1 MTDLKTPEPKDYKT
15 LESFEVDY
23 DKWVDQLWEEED
35 F

>member
-15 LESFEVDY
+15 FESFEVDY